1 MGLGE
6 PERKPRTGPVPVLH
20 RRRHLTADQPW
31 LERSRRRD
39 DLRPVDDATAA
50 RRAARHAEDLGFDHV
65 AIGNRLLDS
74 GLGLDAD
81 PLVLLSAVSAATRHL
96 RLLTSVLVA
105 PYYPPLVLA
114 NQAATV
120 DVISGGRLIL
130 GIGTG

>member
-1 MGLGE
+1 
-6 PERKPRTGPVPVLH
+6 
-20 RRRHLTADQPW
+20 
-31 LERSRRRD
+31 
-39 DLRPVDDATAA
+39 
-50 RRAARHAEDLGFDHV
+50 V